1 MKNDSHLFPFN
12 MPGDSFFDSNKDGR
26 LTGFETVMRDA
37 HHLEMMNKAN
47 QEAKLKKDNTK
58 PIYHYNDTYYNN
70 TPIIDEDKKQPEQQI
85 DSGTTILAC
94 GLVIF
99 FVIIA
104 FAIALNTENDF
115 IRILAM
121 FGSVGLGVLVLK
133 AFGLLKT

>member
-1 MKNDSHLFPFN
+1 MKNYSPLFPFK

-47 QEAKLKKDNTK
+47 QEAKVKSENNKLL
-58 PIYHYNDTYYNN
+58 YHYNDTAYTP
-70 TPIIDEDKKQPEQQI
+70 TPIADDKKEQPKQHPN
-85 DSGTTILAC
+85 SGTTILAC

-104 FAIALNTENDF
+104 FAIAINTENDF
-115 IRILAM
+115 IRALAM
-121 FGSVGLGVLVLK
+121 FGSVGLGVIVLK

>member
-1 MKNDSHLFPFN
+1 MKNDSHLFPFE
-12 MPGDSFFDSNKDGR
+12 MLGDSFFDSNKDGK
-26 LTGFETVMRDA
+26 LTGFETIMRDA

-47 QEAKLKKDNTK
+47 QETK
-58 PIYHYNDTYYNN
+58 SKTSTPLYHHNDTVYKN
-70 TPIIDEDKKQPEQQI
+70 TPGIDENNKQPENQVG
-85 DSGTTILAC
+85 SGTTIFAC

-121 FGSVGLGVLVLK
+121 FGSAGLGILVLK

>member
-12 MPGDSFFDSNKDGR
+12 MPGDSFFDGNKDGK
-26 LTGFETVMRDA
+26 LTGFETIMRDA

-47 QEAKLKKDNTK
+47 QEAKSKNNAPL
-58 PIYHYNDTYYNN
+58 YHHNDTVYKN
-70 TPIIDEDKKQPEQQI
+70 TPTNQENKKQPEQQA

-115 IRILAM
+115 IRIIAM
-121 FGSVGLGVLVLK
+121 FGSAGLGVIVLK

>member
-1 MKNDSHLFPFN
+1 MKNDSPLFPFH
-12 MPGDSFFDSNKDGR
+12 MPSDGFFDSNKDGK
-26 LTGFETVMRDA
+26 LTGFETIMRDS

-47 QEAKLKKDNTK
+47 QEAKSKTNT
-58 PIYHYNDTYYNN
+58 PLYHHNDTIYKN
-70 TPIIDEDKKQPEQQI
+70 TPIIDENKKQPEQQT
-85 DSGTTILAC
+85 SAGATIFAC

-115 IRILAM
+115 IRILSM
-121 FGSVGLGVLVLK
+121 FGSVGLGVIVLK